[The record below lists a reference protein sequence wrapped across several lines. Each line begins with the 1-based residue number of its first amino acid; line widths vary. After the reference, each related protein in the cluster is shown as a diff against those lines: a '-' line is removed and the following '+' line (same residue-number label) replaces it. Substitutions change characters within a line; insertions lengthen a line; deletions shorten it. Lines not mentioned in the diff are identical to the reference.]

1 MNSLQK
7 EFICHI
13 FLVNSILCIQNIEF
27 LVIFSNEFILWIHN
41 NEVKFMNSD
50 WIQWILISEFIFLW
64 IHTWIQ
70 NLYIIFVFICM
81 NSYTHE
87 FISLFHIWIHM
98 YMNSYIISYMN
109 SFYEFIWLWIHMIFS
124 YMNSYVS
131 WIHVWN
137 LLYQGSRWCKIQ
149 PVLDVLVGKDI
160 ELLESDTRWI
170 TSRLCL
176 SGFIPGIYWI

>member
-64 IHTWIQ
+64 IHTRIQ
-70 NLYIIFVFICM
+70 NLYICIHM
-81 NSYTHE
+81 HE
-87 FISLFHIWIHM
+87 FIYSWIH
-98 YMNSYIISYMN
+98 IFISYMN
-109 SFYEFIWLWIHMIFS
+109 SYVHEFIYHFIYEFIWLWIHMT
-124 YMNSYVS
+124 MNSYDFF
-131 WIHVWN
+131 I
-137 LLYQGSRWCKIQ
+137 YQFMFHEFMFHEFMCEICCTKVPYDARFSPFWM
-149 PVLDVLVGKDI
+149 
-160 ELLESDTRWI
+160 S
-170 TSRLCL
+170 
-176 SGFIPGIYWI
+176 